1 MGRRRLWMT
10 PNMHN
15 TNVSILSFSGKTQ
28 FFMKYAQEETV
39 TQIFLESDQVFS
51 FNCKKLSLAKKQFLF
66 KITKQVV
73 HNASFQYEKMT

>member
-1 MGRRRLWMT
+1 
-10 PNMHN
+10 
-15 TNVSILSFSGKTQ
+15 
-28 FFMKYAQEETV
+28 MKYAQEETV